1 MRGRRRRS
9 RGRRAMCCFQSS
21 VALSVHVWVACLDA
35 YAYPKTQVEDT
46 RHFVQQ
52 DIHVYVYE
60 FPKTRVKDTKT
71 NRGQG
76 FSKTREGMKLLASGA
91 TPGTEAVVE
100 FDVERWGSE
109 ALYTS

>member
-1 MRGRRRRS
+1 
-9 RGRRAMCCFQSS
+9 MCCFQSS

-76 FSKTREGMKLLASGA
+76 FSKTREGIKLLVIHNKSYAAIDRGA
-91 TPGTEAVVE
+91 APRSKTVE
-100 FDVERWGSE
+100 FLLWIILVTEISS
-109 ALYTS
+109 LKV